1 MDKNL
6 PFVNVGFI
14 DNAYNNRV
22 LPLLGKIDNGHLFKW
37 FLVLIW
43 KIAALAFLLGGVYLT
58 IAGIFGDA
66 GYIKMNITNE
76 LFSGGQKAG
85 ASFGLVI
92 GLVLSLVCAWYLYSN
107 TKKRTDELNSQEYD
121 DLLHFIF
128 LIMIPRTI
136 TLAGEIAFTLIM
148 YAGLMQIIAGL
159 DGAAAYAPL
168 LSYGDLFMQIPG
180 VNMAAALV
188 PSSVH
193 GDYDNFIND
202 MRMGIMGVAAAF
214 IVLIA
219 YYIYREVYN
228 YGMKLV
234 CALIAFLPKFALPIA
249 IRKKAE

>member
-1 MDKNL
+1 M
-6 PFVNVGFI
+6 
-14 DNAYNNRV
+14 
-22 LPLLGKIDNGHLFKW
+22 
-37 FLVLIW
+37 
-43 KIAALAFLLGGVYLT
+43 
-58 IAGIFGDA
+58 
-66 GYIKMNITNE
+66 
-76 LFSGGQKAG
+76 SGGQKAG

-107 TKKRTDELNSQEYD
+107 TKKRTDELNSQEYG

-136 TLAGEIAFTLIM
+136 TLAGEIAFTLII

-234 CALIAFLPKFALPIA
+234 CALIAFLPKLALPIA